1 MNQAT
6 MVSQC
11 LCVDKYSFDA
21 FFSPSMMVVN
31 VNFLKAYNE
40 DLQTI
45 AAQHQMPREIAKELE
60 TLYHP

>member
-1 MNQAT
+1 
-6 MVSQC
+6 
-11 LCVDKYSFDA
+11 
-21 FFSPSMMVVN
+21 MMVVN